1 MPYYADDF
9 VDHLARELSQ
19 SRRML
24 TRVLDRTD
32 ALATLHAHAVEM
44 SQREQRPLTAH
55 DVLTSHRDERE
66 RAELLLLVQRISSSD
81 RLEGGIPASTLEESA
96 VGL

>member
-1 MPYYADDF
+1 MPHFADDF
-9 VDHLARELSQ
+9 VDHLARELNE

-32 ALATLHAHAVEM
+32 ALATLHAYAVEM
-44 SQREQRPLTAH
+44 SQRLQRPLTAH
-55 DVLTSHRDERE
+55 DLLTSHRDERE
-66 RAELLLLVQRISSSD
+66 RAELRLLVQRIAPLAGD
-81 RLEGGIPASTLEESA
+81 LPASAPEERA